1 MRLKTG
7 VILTKLEEETVVVA
21 VGEAGKA
28 FRGMMK
34 MNETAAF
41 LTELLKEEQDEDG
54 LVGHLLRE
62 YQVDAETARRNVR
75 YVVNQLSELGLM
87 ETENS

>member
-1 MRLKTG
+1 MKLKTG

-34 MNETAAF
+34 MNETAAY
-41 LTELLKEEQDEDG
+41 LTELLKGEQDEDS
-54 LVGHLLRE
+54 LVEHLLAE
-62 YQVDAETARRNVR
+62 YQVD
-75 YVVNQLSELGLM
+75 
-87 ETENS
+87 

>member
-41 LTELLKEEQDEDG
+41 LTELLKEEQDEDS
-54 LVGHLLRE
+54 LVAHLLSE
-62 YQVDAETARRNVR
+62 YQVDEDTARRNVR

-87 ETENS
+87 EKS

>member
-7 VILTKLEEETVVVA
+7 VILTKLEGETVVVA
-21 VGEAGKA
+21 VGAAGEA

-41 LTELLKEEQDEDG
+41 LTELLKSEQDEDS
-54 LVGHLLRE
+54 LVASLLDE
-62 YQVDAETARRNVR
+62 YDVDDATARRNVR

-87 ETENS
+87 EKS